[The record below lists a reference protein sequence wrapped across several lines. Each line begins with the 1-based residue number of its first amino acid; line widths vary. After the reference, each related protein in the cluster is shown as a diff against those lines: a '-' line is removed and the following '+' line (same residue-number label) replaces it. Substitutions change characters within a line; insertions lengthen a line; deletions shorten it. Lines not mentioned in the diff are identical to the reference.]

1 VRFTGGMVLA
11 MGLAT
16 LPLLPRGSHA
26 QEVPQLSWGAIRGT
40 IYDSLLHSPLTG
52 AHVAL
57 VGGARATLTD
67 EHGSFTLDSVPAGP
81 QIVTFS
87 RGDLDSIGLSSFV
100 ARAVVAPNAV
110 TSLSLA
116 VPSFDTFWRA
126 ACGAATSRAS
136 EDSGL
141 VFGTVTDAETRHRLA
156 GARVRIGW
164 VAVRTLPRHRWV
176 IEHPSRDVL
185 TDSTG
190 SFYVCGTP
198 VEYLLTARA
207 FAGRF
212 ASGTAEPLVDI
223 RGIARRDLSVSR
235 EALPGSDSTEPGG
248 LRGLATIVGTVRG
261 ERGGLLTGTIASVDD
276 VDGTVVADSTGRFVL
291 RSLPSGT
298 QMLMVR
304 RIGYFAHR
312 EAVDLRNRDTV
323 RVDVVLEEATMLD
336 TIRVTAAPALA
347 PVLEEIDMRRRS
359 GFGYLLGLSAIR
371 QRPSVMSLF
380 EGWPSLDVRGSGLN
394 FTLWFRFS
402 YSLHGAVYCRAHVY
416 LDGFL
421 ADEEQLANTMQRQ
434 IVVIEVYPRQ
444 TAGLGRYTSMDN
456 CGVVLVWTEN
466 ARAR

>member
-1 VRFTGGMVLA
+1 MRFTGGMVLVV
-11 MGLAT
+11 GLAA
-16 LPLLPRGSHA
+16 LPPLARGSHA
-26 QEVPQLSWGAIRGT
+26 QEVPQQSWGTIRGT
-40 IYDSLLHSPLTG
+40 VYDSLLRSPLKG

-57 VGGARATLTD
+57 VGGAHATLTD
-67 EHGSFTLDSVPAGP
+67 EHGTFTLDSVPAGP
-81 QIVTFS
+81 HIVTFS

-100 ARAVVAPNAV
+100 ARAVVAPNV
-110 TSLSLA
+110 ITSLALA

-136 EDSGL
+136 KDSGL

-156 GARVRIGW
+156 GARVRVGW

-190 SFYVCGTP
+190 SYYVCGTP

-207 FAGRF
+207 FAERS
-212 ASGTAEPLVDI
+212 ASGTAEPIVDF

-235 EALPGSDSTEPGG
+235 EALPGSDSTQPGG
-248 LRGLATIVGTVRG
+248 RRGLATIVGSVRG
-261 ERGGLLTGTIASVDD
+261 ERGGVLPGTITSVDD
-276 VDGTVVADSTGRFVL
+276 VDGTVEADSTGRFAL
-291 RSLPSGT
+291 HNLPSGT

-347 PVLEEIDMRRRS
+347 PVLEEIDVRRRS
-359 GFGYLLGLSAIR
+359 GFGYLMGLSEIR
-371 QRPSVMSLF
+371 QRPSVRSLF
-380 EGWPSLDVRGSGLN
+380 EGWPSLDVRGSGLS

-402 YSLHGAVYCRAHVY
+402 HDLYGAQYCRAHVY
-416 LDGFL
+416 LDGWL
-421 ADEEQLANTMQRQ
+421 ADEEQLASTMQQQ

-456 CGVVLVWTEN
+456 CGVVLVWTGN